1 MRFKKM
7 GILFMAGLAL
17 TLVGCSAMSDASEE
31 TSTYIQIVGLDELGE
46 VQVISRE
53 VGSGTR
59 SAFAQMAGFEKS
71 GKDTANP
78 DLTKDD
84 AQIANNAEEVIQ
96 AVEKDS
102 SAIGYVSKGAIT
114 DASEVKELSI
124 NGIGIDSKGGG
135 YPLSRSFYL
144 AYSGKLTD
152 LEQDFLTYIH
162 SAGQEIVGKSFV
174 PIAKSNTFLSNKAS
188 GEINI
193 TGSTSVAPLMEEL
206 AAEYM
211 KLNPNAVI
219 QVTESDSSDGL
230 TKAMSEECD
239 FGMSSRELKDYEKE
253 LLDYE
258 VIANDDIAVIVNTGN
273 PLQDITLSQL
283 KSIYTGNIV
292 KWEEL
297 NEK

>member
-1 MRFKKM
+1 MRFKRM
-7 GILFMAGLAL
+7 GILFVACLVL
-17 TLVGCSAMSDASEE
+17 TLAGCSSMYGVSEG
-31 TSTYIQIVGLDELGE
+31 TSTYIQITGLDELGE
-46 VQVISRE
+46 IQVISRE
-53 VGSGTR
+53 AGSGTR
-59 SAFAQMAGFEKS
+59 SAFAQMADFEKS
-71 GKDTANP
+71 SCDTAQP
-78 DLTKDD
+78 DLTKED
-84 AQIANNAEEVIQ
+84 AQIVNNAEEVIQ
-96 AVEKDS
+96 AVENNS
-102 SAIGYVSKGAIT
+102 SAIGYVSKGSIT
-114 DASEVKELSI
+114 DVSQVKELGV

-174 PIAKSNTFLSNKAS
+174 PIAKSSTFLSNKAS
-188 GEINI
+188 GEIKI

-206 AAEYM
+206 AEEYM

-219 QVTESDSSDGL
+219 QVIASDSSDGL
-230 TKAMSEECD
+230 TKAMSSECD

-258 VIANDDIAVIVNTGN
+258 VIANDDIAVIVNRDN
-273 PLQDITLSQL
+273 PLKDITLSQL
-283 KSIYTGNIV
+283 KSIYTGDIE

-297 NEK
+297 NKR